1 MGLVTDDPS
10 PKSAPTSTVTELTR
24 IERRTEPPA
33 PASERRPS
41 RALSTVGDIE
51 MVRERTRGWI
61 ALAVIGL
68 LALVVLSGVIGLA
81 SGKLSVNDVKE
92 LITSQTALTA
102 LVGTAMGFY
111 FGQTMK

>member
-1 MGLVTDDPS
+1 MKNRKPDRVGRSFRPVRSTV
-10 PKSAPTSTVTELTR
+10 ATSTGLAQ
-24 IERRTEPPA
+24 PA
-33 PASERRPS
+33 VSA
-41 RALSTVGDIE
+41 VGDIE
-51 MVRERTRGWI
+51 MVRERTRGLI

-68 LALVVLSGVIGLA
+68 LALVVLSGVIGFA

-111 FGQTMK
+111 FGRTMK